1 MDTLVE
7 RALPLPVSE
16 SDLRNFSGT
25 ARRSRKTEGHTD
37 ELRPQTIY

>member
-25 ARRSRKTEGHTD
+25 ARR
-37 ELRPQTIY
+37 L